1 MPPMTEPSPF
11 PARRDTVA
19 AAPPTVVASLAR
31 IGSLARWLMSF
42 IAADAI
48 RSAATARP

>member
-1 MPPMTEPSPF
+1 MMPPMTDPSPF

-31 IGSLARWLMSF
+31 IGSLERWLFSS

-48 RSAATARP
+48 WSSPAS